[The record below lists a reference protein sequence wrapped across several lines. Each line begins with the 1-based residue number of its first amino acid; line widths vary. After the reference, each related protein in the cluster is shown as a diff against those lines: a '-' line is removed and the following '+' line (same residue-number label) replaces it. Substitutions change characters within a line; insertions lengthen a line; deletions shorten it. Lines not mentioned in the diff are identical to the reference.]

1 MSKIRAGIVGWP
13 VSHSLSPL
21 LHDYWLKQYGIDGE
35 YVRLP
40 AEPVA
45 KDAGFLGVVS
55 HARHE
60 GFVGLNVTVPHKEA
74 AFKLADTRDKPAQIT
89 GAVNLLIFGNDR
101 IEGRN
106 TDHLGLKKSLE
117 ESLDENALAGKTVV
131 LLGAG
136 GAARAAILALSEI
149 GAAQIHILNR
159 HQARAEILARAL
171 ALSVKTRLVPGPLAA
186 FASIAGEAALLI
198 NCTSAGMT
206 GNEKLPIDLS
216 PLPVAAAVC
225 DIVYNPLET
234 ALLKDAAARG
244 HQAIDGLGMLMQQAA
259 PSFEIFFGVKPEV
272 TPELRAVLEER
283 LKARHES

>member
-1 MSKIRAGIVGWP
+1 MSKIRAGIIGWP

-21 LHDYWLKQYGIDGE
+21 LHGYWLKQYGIDGE
-35 YVRLP
+35 YVRLL
-40 AEPVA
+40 AEPIA
-45 KDAGFLGVVS
+45 KNAGFLGVVS

-89 GAVNLLIFGNDR
+89 GAVNLLVFGKDR

-106 TDHLGLKKSLE
+106 TDSVGLKKSLE
-117 ESLDENALAGKTVV
+117 EGLGEKALAGKTVI

-136 GAARAAILALSEI
+136 GAARGVLLALSEM

-159 HQARAEILARAL
+159 DSARAEILARGL
-171 ALSVKTRLVPGPLAA
+171 ALSVKARLVPGPLAA

-198 NCTSAGMT
+198 NSTSAGMT
-206 GNEKLPIDLS
+206 GNEKLTIDLS

-244 HQAIDGLGMLMQQAA
+244 HQVIDGLGMLMHQAA
-259 PSFEIFFGVKPEV
+259 PSFEAFFGVRPEV
-272 TPELRAVLEER
+272 TQGLRAALVEALDGE
-283 LKARHES
+283 